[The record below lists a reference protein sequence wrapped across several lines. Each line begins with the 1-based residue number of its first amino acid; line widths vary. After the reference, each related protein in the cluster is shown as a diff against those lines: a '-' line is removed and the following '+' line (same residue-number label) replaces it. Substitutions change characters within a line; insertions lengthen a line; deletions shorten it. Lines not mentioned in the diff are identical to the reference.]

1 MKEID
6 EANKQVKVVLEL
18 LWYLLRCGV
27 PWALEHP
34 RSSFLWKTA
43 EIQEL
48 LHDGRVDAV
57 GITMCAFGTAWMKS
71 TTLAFGNCDSLDVQA
86 LEKHSCHSRRVCA
99 HSGKPHVQLVGHFPG
114 TRVARTAVAQKS
126 PPRLSRTLARIL

>member
-1 MKEID
+1 MRSSLDPWGRLGRETWSEAEVKEID
-6 EANKQVKVVLEL
+6 EANKQVKVVIEL

-48 LHDGRVDAV
+48 LHDGPVDTV
-57 GITMCAFGTAWMKS
+57 G
-71 TTLAFGNCDSLDVQA
+71 L
-86 LEKHSCHSRRVCA
+86 LERR
-99 HSGKPHVQLVGHFPG
+99 G
-114 TRVARTAVAQKS
+114 
-126 PPRLSRTLARIL
+126 